1 MRLHS
6 RMQIQIPGSEIEL
19 QFETNLCPIRQDV
32 QAVALA
38 LSIVI
43 GMFLAHLLVSYFGF
57 TALEE

>member
-1 MRLHS
+1 MRLNS
-6 RMQIQIPGSEIEL
+6 DMQIQIPRSEIEL
-19 QFETNLCPIRQDV
+19 KFETNLCLIRQDV

>member
-6 RMQIQIPGSEIEL
+6 RMQIQIPGCEIEL
-19 QFETNLCPIRQDV
+19 QFETNLCLIRQDV

-57 TALEE
+57 TA

>member
-6 RMQIQIPGSEIEL
+6 RMQIQIPGSKIEL
-19 QFETNLCPIRQDV
+19 QFETNLCLIRQDV

>member
-19 QFETNLCPIRQDV
+19 QFETNLCLIRQDV

>member
-1 MRLHS
+1 
-6 RMQIQIPGSEIEL
+6 MQIQIPGSEIEL